1 MATFNEMQ
9 DYQFIDVLE
18 NLVLLFM
25 VNEELEAEIEKNREK
40 RQAKLEADEMAQLK
54 RSIQIEVKQSLENSK
69 ASIVK

>member
-25 VNEELEAEIEKNREK
+25 VNKELEAEIEKNLEK
-40 RQAKLEADEMAQLK
+40 RQAKLEADELAQLK